1 MKTSDDPTACGTGRH
16 KFLVSHAAGMPL
28 PAGLRHAL
36 AAALEDAEAW
46 LEQDRHAYNRA
57 VTNQQWVE
65 QIIAAS
71 TCLQGTVVVRDAV
84 AKKRWEDAREDVE
97 LLRLAPEWIWPPSQL
112 ERVRDVFREQ
122 SWTSDLHRKI
132 IELYLYLEMRGW
144 RQHLVR
150 QYHKYA
156 RLVMRMRAPEEG
168 TPYREYLLQRF
179 ALRTILAPH

>member
-1 MKTSDDPTACGTGRH
+1 
-16 KFLVSHAAGMPL
+16 MPL

-57 VTNQQWVE
+57 VTNQQWLE
-65 QIIAAS
+65 QIIAAAAA
-71 TCLQGTVVVRDAV
+71 CLHGTQVMSDAV
-84 AKKRWEDAREDVE
+84 AKKRWDDAKEHVE

-122 SWTSDLHRKI
+122 SWTSDLHSKI
-132 IELYLYLEMRGW
+132 MRLSAYLEMCRW
-144 RQHLVR
+144 RLNLVR
-150 QYHKYA
+150 GLCKYQ
-156 RLVMRMRAPEEG
+156 RLVMRMRAPEED